1 MIERLAW
8 VTTGRARGRDE
19 DEPSALAAL
28 RSAGL
33 RVNLVDWDD
42 PTVDWSVY
50 DRAVLRS
57 TWDYSERL
65 EEFLDWLTVVD
76 AATDL
81 RNPAAMVRWGVDKR
95 YLADLAGQGV
105 PVTPTVFADPGQT
118 PPLPTGA
125 FVVKPAVSAGSRDA
139 ASYRP
144 DQHDLAH
151 AHITRL
157 HQAGRCVLVQPLLP
171 SVAVDGEWPLVFFAG
186 QYSHAASRRVA
197 LPGAE
202 AVAGLSALETRA
214 PHHADPDQLRV
225 ARAALDTVA
234 ARFGVPTY
242 ARVDL
247 VRDPAGQPC
256 VLEVELAEPC
266 LFLPQASPDA
276 LGRLVD
282 TFTGP

>member
-1 MIERLAW
+1 MINRLAW
-8 VTTGRARGRDE
+8 VTSGSARGRDE

-33 RVNLVDWDD
+33 RVDVVNWDD
-42 PTVDWSVY
+42 ASVQWSGY

-57 TWDYSERL
+57 TWDYSQRVDD
-65 EEFLDWLTVVD
+65 FRGWLSVVD

-81 RNPAAMVRWGVDKR
+81 RNPAAMVRWGMDKR

-105 PVTPTVFADPGQT
+105 PVTPTVFADAGQT
-118 PPLPTGA
+118 PPFPAGA
-125 FVVKPAVSAGSRDA
+125 FVVKPAVGAGSRDVA
-139 ASYRP
+139 AYRP
-144 DQHDLAH
+144 DQHDLAR
-151 AHITRL
+151 AHVARL
-157 HQAGRCVLVQPLLP
+157 HQAGRCVLVQPLLA
-171 SVAVDGEWPLVFFAG
+171 SVAVDGEWPLVFFGG

-197 LPGAE
+197 LPRAE
-202 AVAGLSALETRA
+202 AGTGPSAPETRA
-214 PHHADPDQLRV
+214 PHQADPDQLRV
-225 ARAALDTVA
+225 ARAAIDTVA

-266 LFLPQASPDA
+266 LFLPHASSDA
-276 LGRLVD
+276 LTRLVD
-282 TFTGP
+282 AFARP